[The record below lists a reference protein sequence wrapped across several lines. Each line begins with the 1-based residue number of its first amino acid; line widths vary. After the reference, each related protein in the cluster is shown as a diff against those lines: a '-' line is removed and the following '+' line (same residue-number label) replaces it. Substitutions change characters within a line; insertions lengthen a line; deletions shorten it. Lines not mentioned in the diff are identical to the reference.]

1 MEIKINV
8 EEAALMLKAVGD
20 VAGSFEV
27 TTVENTDELDM
38 MTKLDSQREAFNET
52 LEAYM
57 SASHAM
63 ALEFENLVLQYER
76 VDQELATKI
85 GSS

>member
-8 EEAALMLKAVGD
+8 EEAALMLKAAGD
-20 VAGSFEV
+20 VAGSFEM
-27 TTVENTDELDM
+27 TTAESTDELDM

-57 SASHAM
+57 QASYAM
-63 ALEFENLVLQYER
+63 ALEFEKLVLQYER

-85 GSS
+85 GSG